1 MTPDAIA
8 ALHAACFSTPR
19 PWSAAEFAALGND
32 PLCFNLIESQGF
44 LIGRAVAGEAE
55 ILTLAVAPAMRRL
68 GIGNRLVQGFLV
80 EARKRDATSAF
91 LEVSAQ
97 NQAAI
102 ALYLQAG
109 FSEVGRRKAYY
120 NQPQGAPLDALILA
134 QTL

>member
-1 MTPDAIA
+1 MTPDAMA

-19 PWSAAEFAALGND
+19 PWVAAEFAALLAD
-32 PLCFNLIESQGF
+32 PLCFALIESQGF
-44 LIGRAVAGEAE
+44 LIGRAVAGEVE
-55 ILTLAVAPAMRRL
+55 VLTLAVDPTARRL
-68 GIGNRLVQGFLV
+68 GIGSRLVFGFLA

-102 ALYLQAG
+102 ALYLKAG

-120 NQPQGAPLDALILA
+120 NQPQGAAIDALILTRA
-134 QTL
+134 L